1 MKSKPELKQFIPNI
15 LIVDDAPAN
24 LKILNDIL
32 DAEGYKVR
40 PVLSGTMALQV
51 AQVEKPDLILL
62 DIMMPGMNGFELCRL
77 LQENDNL
84 SDVPIIF
91 ISALTD
97 TNEIV
102 RALTSGAADYIT
114 KPFNAEEVKARVAT
128 HVKLYRQKAEL
139 REQSIKLQKL
149 NAEKDKFFSIIAHD
163 LRSPFNGF
171 LGLTELMAEGLNNLN
186 MDELQRISRS
196 LRTSANQLFRL
207 LENLLDWSRM
217 EQGLLP
223 FNPEAVQLQ
232 KVVDECISGIQ
243 APANKKR
250 IEILRRI
257 PDGLIVFADLNML
270 NTAIRNLV
278 SNAVKFTPREGS
290 IIISANPEVDNKVK
304 ISIKDTGIGMSRSLM
319 DGLFQIEGKSTRK
332 GTEQE
337 PGTGLGLLLCKEF
350 IEKHGGSLSIV
361 SEVDQGSEF
370 HFTLERVE

>member
-1 MKSKPELKQFIPNI
+1 
-15 LIVDDAPAN
+15 
-24 LKILNDIL
+24 
-32 DAEGYKVR
+32 
-40 PVLSGTMALQV
+40 
-51 AQVEKPDLILL
+51 
-62 DIMMPGMNGFELCRL
+62 
-77 LQENDNL
+77 
-84 SDVPIIF
+84 
-91 ISALTD
+91 
-97 TNEIV
+97 
-102 RALTSGAADYIT
+102 
-114 KPFNAEEVKARVAT
+114 
-128 HVKLYRQKAEL
+128 
-139 REQSIKLQKL
+139 
-149 NAEKDKFFSIIAHD
+149 
-163 LRSPFNGF
+163 
-171 LGLTELMAEGLNNLN
+171 MAEGLNNLN

-257 PDGLIVFADLNML
+257 PDGLIVFADINML

-350 IEKHGGSLSIV
+350 IEKHGGTLSIV

-370 HFTLERVE
+370 HFTLERFE